1 MRDRTEGH
9 DGGPRRERRI
19 GPGAGCTAPEGDRRP
34 NAEIERKTKEVNII
48 RQISSEINS
57 TLDLGKLL
65 DIILDSM
72 DAVLGF
78 KHCMILLADPAGE
91 LLTLAASRG
100 YESAGIGAEVKV
112 GQGVIG
118 VVAKKRRMMRM
129 GNIQTQLSYL
139 SAVRARMEAAGQADK
154 LQEAASLPGLP
165 DAQSQIAIPLVVKD
179 GLVGVY
185 AVESV
190 QANAFDEL
198 DEILLTIV
206 ANQVAGA
213 IDNARL
219 HHSEVERAQE
229 LEKAKNEL
237 RFQQQ
242 EKMAALGKVSA
253 GIAHDLNNPAAAS
266 LRATQELKEV
276 LRSVAEHS
284 MALARKSLTPDQLER
299 IFWVKR
305 EAAPNPETAA
315 PVDPLRQSEME
326 DRISDWLEDH
336 DIEEGW
342 RMAPTFS
349 QVGLSVE
356 PLESLAA
363 ALPEEA
369 YVAAFSWLE
378 RSLAA
383 DALVRRDE
391 PGDPAHLG
399 PRGRGQVLFIHGPG
413 PPAGRGRPSGPGRHP
428 DHPRPQ
434 VEEA

>member
-1 MRDRTEGH
+1 
-9 DGGPRRERRI
+9 
-19 GPGAGCTAPEGDRRP
+19 
-34 NAEIERKTKEVNII
+34 
-48 RQISSEINS
+48 
-57 TLDLGKLL
+57 
-65 DIILDSM
+65 M

-78 KHCMILLADPAGE
+78 KHFMILLADPAGE